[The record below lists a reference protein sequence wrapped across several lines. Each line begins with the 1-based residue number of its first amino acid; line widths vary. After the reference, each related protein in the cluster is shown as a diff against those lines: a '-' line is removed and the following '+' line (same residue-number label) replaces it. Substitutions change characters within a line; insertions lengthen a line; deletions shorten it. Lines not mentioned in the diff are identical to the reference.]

1 MNRVTFTICCVLLL
15 SSQAVGF
22 APIGPASSDLDQGQF
37 ATGAEYVKGDFKMFI
52 ENYTATFSGA
62 GFDWTSYLPAD
73 SEPEFRLD
81 GFFGKVS
88 YGLTDRWQVSAGLCQ
103 DMWGLGT
110 KITLKESKALDWGM
124 AVWVDFLSCEDKLS
138 DSDWEY
144 LKGQVDL
151 YTARIAIGPV
161 YKIDGLRLYGGPFI
175 FWADGDGDLKGKYV
189 SGEIPFDVRGRC
201 DVKREF
207 ELGGYIG
214 MSIELLEKIDVQVE
228 YQLARDLSVF
238 GAGLSFKF

>member
-1 MNRVTFTICCVLLL
+1 MKRVTFTICCVLLL

-37 ATGAEYVKGDFKMFI
+37 ATGAEYVKGDFKTI
-52 ENYTATFSGA
+52 YENYTVTWSNA
-62 GFDWTSYLPAD
+62 GFNETSYLPGKTDA
-73 SEPEFRLD
+73 ELYLD

-88 YGLTDRWQVSAGLCQ
+88 FGLTDRCTVSAGLNQ
-103 DMWGLGT
+103 DGWGLGT
-110 KITLKESKALDWGM
+110 KLTLKESKALDWGM

-161 YKIDGLRLYGGPFI
+161 YKIDGLRLYGGPFV
-175 FWADGDGDLKGKYV
+175 FWANGDGDLRGKYV
-189 SGEIPFDVRGRC
+189 SGEISLDVRSRW
-201 DVKREF
+201 DVKTEL

-214 MSIELLEKIDVQVE
+214 MSIELLENLDVQVE
-228 YQLARDLSVF
+228 YQLARDLSIF